1 MRLPVYVVW
10 ATPAHPEKPMG
21 GGAVKFVRE
30 CLRVSAYAE
39 SRRLADLLAE
49 RLSDGVI
56 DMRPASYLL
65 ILLGLAS
72 TVFLSIISVS
82 NGLRFECP
90 DVPGVIDASGRC
102 PRSGD

>member
-1 MRLPVYVVW
+1 MAESRRLLTMPRRCPHLDCRLAGITFCQYFGGRVVRLPVYVVW

-49 RLSDGVI
+49 LLMVKRFGPLCGHKPERVSDG
-56 DMRPASYLL
+56 DY
-65 ILLGLAS
+65 
-72 TVFLSIISVS
+72 
-82 NGLRFECP
+82 
-90 DVPGVIDASGRC
+90 
-102 PRSGD
+102 